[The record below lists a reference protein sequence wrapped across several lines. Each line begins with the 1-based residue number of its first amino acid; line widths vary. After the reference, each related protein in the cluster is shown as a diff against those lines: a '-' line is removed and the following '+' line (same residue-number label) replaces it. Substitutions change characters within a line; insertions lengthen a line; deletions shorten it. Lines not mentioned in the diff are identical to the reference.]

1 MNDNPYFFN
10 HELNNPEQFNYRIF
24 APDYKAEI
32 LYWFSRNDIPKQQKE
47 DFIRA
52 LVNFDDDCGGFYRYR
67 AYLLAA
73 EALNYFP
80 ESSFGD
86 AIVKQLL
93 DWSYIYFGWQ
103 LFPQPLVEAARN
115 TLQVTDKKRVIK
127 AFECLLRNTPSRITL
142 QSAATKLGELD
153 AGNKMA
159 IAALILLLE
168 VTTDNYKLK
177 SICKSIA
184 KIGAGNQTAI
194 TTVVKLMETTE
205 DKNLCCE
212 AIKTLGKIGCGNQI
226 AILALEKFLQINRGD
241 RICVDAA
248 KALLLID
255 SGNEVAKDALVYILE
270 STASKTT
277 DIFYLLGEVAALLL
291 QLKPEIQQEVIS
303 TLKNKIETGWDVYLV
318 YGIDSSLDDFNF
330 VSEVVITTLID
341 LMENTLEKYICANS
355 IDILKKIG
363 SNKSLCLN
371 MQQLLIDSLER
382 FLQKNRWDDICLDA
396 AEALWKINPENQFA
410 VLTLVE
416 ILEIH
421 RSCNIRYKASYIL
434 LLTDKYYETAMQSL
448 DEIAS
453 SDDEYEFY
461 IPRFCVMELTSN
473 QIGMKS
479 LAVKRLLEKV
489 IVKEVTSFQF
499 DKKSTE
505 SEDVFQYDDSS
516 LLYVAD
522 YLKKILQQEH
532 FPQIITALKEYLGE
546 KFYKNSSY
554 RYESAYKLMWHCAE
568 NMRYQEFYKAWHS

>member
-1 MNDNPYFFN
+1 MNDWNFFDC
-10 HELNNPEQFNYRIF
+10 ELNNPEQGNYCLF
-24 APDYKAEI
+24 APDSKVEI
-32 LYWFSRNDIPKQQKE
+32 LYWFSRDDIPKQQKE

-67 AYLLAA
+67 AYFLAA

-80 ESSFGD
+80 ECSSGD
-86 AIVKQLL
+86 QIIKQLL

-103 LFPQPLVEAARN
+103 LFPQPLVAAARN
-115 TLQVTDKKRVIK
+115 ALQVTDKKRVVK
-127 AFECLLRNTPSRITL
+127 AFELLLRNTPSRLTL
-142 QSAATKLGELD
+142 QSAAVKLGKLD

-159 IAALILLLE
+159 IAALILLLD
-168 VTTDNYKLK
+168 VTTDNYKLR
-177 SICKSIA
+177 SICRSIS
-184 KIGAGNQTAI
+184 KIGAENQTAI
-194 TTVVKLMETTE
+194 ITVIKLMETTE

-212 AIKTLGKIGCGNQI
+212 AIKTLGKIGCGNQT

-241 RICVDAA
+241 RICLDAA

-255 SGNEVAKDALVYILE
+255 AGNGVAKDGLVSILE

-291 QLKPEIQQEVIS
+291 EIQPEIQQEVIS
-303 TLKNKIETGWDVYLV
+303 TLKNQIETGWDVYLV
-318 YGIDSSLDDFNF
+318 YGIDCSLDDFNF
-330 VSEVVITTLID
+330 VSEGVITTLID

-453 SDDEYEFY
+453 SHYEYESY
-461 IPRFCVMELTSN
+461 SSTFCVPVLIN
-473 QIGMKS
+473 NKIAMKS
-479 LAVKRLLEKV
+479 LAVKSLLEKV
-489 IVKEVTSFQF
+489 LIRQISFF
-499 DKKSTE
+499 KFEEKATE
-505 SEDVFQYDDSS
+505 SGHNFHHDDSF
-516 LLYVAD
+516 LLNVA
-522 YLKKILQQEH
+522 YRLKQISQQEN
-532 FPQIITALKEYLGE
+532 FLQLITALKEYLGE

-554 RYESAYKLMWHCAE
+554 RYDGVYKLMWHCAE
-568 NMRYQEFYKAWHS
+568 KMSYPDFFKAWHS